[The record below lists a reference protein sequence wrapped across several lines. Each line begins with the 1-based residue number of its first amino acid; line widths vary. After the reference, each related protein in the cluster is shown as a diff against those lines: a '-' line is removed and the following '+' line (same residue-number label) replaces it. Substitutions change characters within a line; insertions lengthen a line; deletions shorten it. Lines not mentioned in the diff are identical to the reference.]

1 LQSENAV
8 EAGWESEFAGHS
20 RHVDGTWVLKE
31 ATKPGAVTVPSD
43 VNNTCMYPV
52 SEVYVVVR
60 STELPDSLT
69 SSCPLEHDDDAQ
81 LRTLTKS

>member
-20 RHVDGTWVLKE
+20 RHVAGVLKE

-43 VNNTCMYPV
+43 VNTTCKYPV
-52 SEVYVVVR
+52 FEVYVVVR